1 MLLIVDPNHWLD
13 EHGNLPEEPRLRR
26 RILRVARF
34 IEYGG
39 PMPGG
44 SFRETLV
51 ECNRRPHRKPCPGL
65 MWVRKEPNDSIVA
78 FCMICKQDEMVIH
91 SWQET
96 LWAEGMMEPVLE
108 SELPAL
114 H

>member
-1 MLLIVDPNHWLD
+1 MILVVDPNHWLD
-13 EHGNLPEEPRLRR
+13 QHGNLPEEPRLRR

-39 PMPGG
+39 PLPAQ

-51 ECNRRPHRKPCPGL
+51 ECSRKPHRKACPGL
-65 MWVRKEPNDSIVA
+65 MWVRKEPDESIIA
-78 FCMICKQDEMVIH
+78 FCMVCKEDEMVIH

-96 LWAEGMMEPVLE
+96 LWVEGMMEPMLE
-108 SELPAL
+108 GDLPQL